1 MAMRIEPHTIR
12 LAELFEGY
20 RNDGENGAVAYG
32 GRLIC
37 RPPYQREFV
46 YKPKQ
51 QEEVVNTILKGF
63 PLNSIYWIV
72 NDDGTFELLD
82 GQQRTLSICEYMDGA
97 FLQIFVGTSS
107 PTETSGTRIV
117 VDSLGTTKCRYISV
131 PMVQTRKTG
140 VV

>member
-97 FLQIFVGTSS
+97 FSTDFRGDIISYGNIRDKDRGRQFRDYEMQVYFCSDGTD
-107 PTETSGTRIV
+107 EEK
-117 VDSLGTTKCRYISV
+117 L
-131 PMVQTRKTG
+131 
-140 VV
+140 

>member
-51 QEEVVNTILKGF
+51 QEEVVNTILKGLVGRSSLP
-63 PLNSIYWIV
+63 PLTQNV
-72 NDDGTFELLD
+72 LNENDTP
-82 GQQRTLSICEYMDGA
+82 Q
-97 FLQIFVGTSS
+97 
-107 PTETSGTRIV
+107 
-117 VDSLGTTKCRYISV
+117 K
-131 PMVQTRKTG
+131 
-140 VV
+140 